1 MPRVKT
7 ATKTSAPSSSP
18 GRQLRYAVAM
28 SLDGFIA
35 GPAGEY
41 DWITMD
47 PDIDFG
53 AIFKRYDAFVMGRKT
68 YQVSGAGMM
77 GGSTVVVFST
87 TLRPEDHPGVTIV
100 SGPVEPAI
108 RDLKA
113 RPGKD
118 IWLFGG
124 GELFRSMLAARL
136 VDAVDVAIVPI
147 LLGDGIRFLPSPA
160 PRAGLSLT
168 NHRHYPKSGI
178 MSLEYAVTYR

>member
-1 MPRVKT
+1 FPSTRIAESAST
-7 ATKTSAPSSSP
+7 ATDPPPAQWRPASVWPGRSSSEPARTRPRSRRPRPSGVGATSCLLESEIPYYRRTLLSNHPPREPPMPGANAATTTSAPSSSP

-77 GGSTVVVFST
+77 
-87 TLRPEDHPGVTIV
+87 
-100 SGPVEPAI
+100 
-108 RDLKA
+108 
-113 RPGKD
+113 
-118 IWLFGG
+118 
-124 GELFRSMLAARL
+124 
-136 VDAVDVAIVPI
+136 
-147 LLGDGIRFLPSPA
+147 
-160 PRAGLSLT
+160 
-168 NHRHYPKSGI
+168 
-178 MSLEYAVTYR
+178 